1 MSEVLLVEIDF
12 NGKTWHLSEEGYI
25 GDYYYA
31 PYLSESPEIE
41 LGQIKGGYIN
51 IRIGN
56 LSIANRAN
64 ERFSPFSIFG
74 GGYKKLLNNPT
85 LKIPVRI
92 FWMQNNI
99 SNSIFS
105 GTMYMESFNTDKFDF
120 ILEDELSDIDLL
132 TTASDI
138 KSEFVEATTVSIRG
152 LGTVNGLY
160 PAEVAAPDHGLLTG
174 DYINVANAVET
185 AFNTP
190 ENSGLGEKRAVTV
203 IDDNFFTYQLDSP
216 TSVYEAAGAYDISY
230 FSKKNVPFSFGIV
243 TREKGLIQKED
254 GNQGSKGFSYANPQ
268 LKLASDYTN
277 PADVVPIELYD
288 DGVLV
293 GSSDTGSTQRTIYP
307 VIGTSGV
314 SAAYDIVTITTQ
326 TAHNLT
332 SGSVIKI
339 KGLLPDGLNIP
350 ITGQP
355 IIDTP
360 TATTFTYYNNTLL
373 DAGTVTEATANA
385 EILYEGEYFGD
396 GRIPTADTIFSRAV
410 DNTLTQGQTANSAD
424 GSFTFEYDDGVVL
437 IGTAL
442 VSGESKNGKTIAD
455 FFAYIAL
462 KLGINNVDFTHAPN
476 ASSLEL
482 QLWET
487 SQNKILDF
495 AGEIAFSAN
504 YLFEIKNNI
513 IRVIDRSYIPD
524 TFTRIENYNIIST
537 EYKMPNP
544 IKAIR
549 SVWEVNIANTTIK
562 PATLD
567 QREESV
573 MISNSPS
580 GEIRDITNVTKNR
593 EDQTAILNSIK
604 SILNKPV
611 ITANIGGIQSNLEI
625 GSRIKFNREED
636 GVSVDM
642 IIRTISFDFSGLQTQ
657 ISGDGSITVIE
668 QDSIY

>member
-1 MSEVLLVEIDF
+1 MSEILLVEIDF

-31 PYLSESPEIE
+31 PFLAESPSIE

-51 IRIGN
+51 VRIGN

-85 LKIPVRI
+85 SKIPVRI
-92 FWMQNNI
+92 FWMQNNTA
-99 SNSIFS
+99 SSIFN
-105 GTMYMESFNTDKFDF
+105 GTMYMEAFDTDKFDF
-120 ILEDELSDIDLL
+120 ILEDDSTDVDLL

-138 KSEFVEATTVSIRG
+138 KSEFVETTTVSIRG
-152 LGTVNGLY
+152 LGTINGLY
-160 PAEVAAPDHGLLTG
+160 YAEVAAPDHGLLDG

-190 ENSGLGEKRAVTV
+190 ATSGLGEKRAITV

-216 TSVYEAAGAYDISY
+216 TSIYEAAGAYDISY

-254 GNQGSKGFSYANPQ
+254 GNQGTRGFSYANPQ
-268 LKLASDYTN
+268 LKLPSDYAN
-277 PADVVPIELYD
+277 PADVVHVELYD

-293 GSSDTGSTQRTIYP
+293 GSSDTNSVQRTIYP
-307 VIGTSGV
+307 VIGTGGV

-339 KGLLPDGLNIP
+339 KGLSPSGLNIEV
-350 ITGQP
+350 TGQP

-360 TATTFTYYNNTLL
+360 TATTFTYYNNTQL
-373 DAGTVTEATANA
+373 DSGVITQATSTA

-396 GRIPTADTIFSRAV
+396 GRVPTADTIFSRAIV
-410 DNTLTQGQTANSAD
+410 NTLTQGQTAQSPD
-424 GSFTFEYDDGVVL
+424 GSYTYEYDDGVIVV
-437 IGTAL
+437 GTAL

-455 FFAYIAL
+455 FFAYLASR
-462 KLGINNVDFTHAPN
+462 LGVNNVDFTHAPS
-476 ASSLEL
+476 ASSVNL

-495 AGEIAFSAN
+495 AGEVAFSAN

-513 IRVIDRSYIPD
+513 IRVIDRAYIPD
-524 TFTRIENYNIIST
+524 TFTKIENYNIIST
-537 EYKMPNP
+537 EYKMPSP
-544 IKAIR
+544 IKALR
-549 SVWEVNIANTTIK
+549 SIWQVNIANTTVK

-573 MISNSPS
+573 MISNSSS
-580 GEIRDITNVTKNR
+580 GEIRDIVNVTKNR
-593 EDQTAILNSIK
+593 EDQTLILGSIR
-604 SILNKPV
+604 SILNKVV

-625 GSRIKFNREED
+625 GSRVKFNREED

-642 IIRTISFDFSGLQTQ
+642 IIRTISFDFGGLQTQ
-657 ISGDGSITVIE
+657 ISGDGTVTVIE